1 MNKEQNIN
9 LVKLYIKSKIGV
21 CSLKFIIYISL
32 AIAIVACTK
41 NSVQKY
47 PNGTVAKETLKE
59 NGINVIK
66 LYYPSGAL
74 MERIE
79 MQDSIRHGLDET
91 FYEDGKLESK
101 VVYNHGKQKGNFTY
115 YYPSGAL
122 MATVDESNHSIFY
135 YESGAIHK
143 EYKPINKEID
153 GEFTAYTP
161 SSTISQKENFKNG
174 NHYTTEL
181 FYSNGTRMEFSR
193 RCENNRL
200 NTTRYFE
207 NGQVHSIHDSIG
219 QYRYYFEDGKLESEH
234 TIKDSI
240 SEYRRYYPSGI
251 LASYRILKNK
261 NPIESKS
268 FFENGTLSKYE
279 LYMSQEEW
287 ESYGYKKNPGHEKL
301 RVSFYPDSTIK
312 DSCYA
317 IKFGEKDA
325 NLCKRIYPGGV
336 LQSVDSLK
344 NDTLISHKFDWDSE
358 LVSTCKRYYDK
369 NRLVEECQK
378 FSKAKE
384 K

>member
-1 MNKEQNIN
+1 M
-9 LVKLYIKSKIGV
+9 IGV
-21 CSLKFIIYISL
+21 CPLKFIIYISL

-41 NSVQKY
+41 SSVQKY

-59 NGINVIK
+59 NGIKVTK

-122 MATVDESNHSIFY
+122 MATVDESSHTIFY
-135 YESGAIHK
+135 YESGAVRK

-161 SSTISQKENFKNG
+161 SGTISQKESIKNG

-181 FYSNGTRMEFSR
+181 FYNDGTRMEFSR
-193 RCENNRL
+193 RSENNRL

-207 NGQVHSIHDSIG
+207 NGQVKSIHDSIG
-219 QYRYYFEDGKLESEH
+219 QYKYYFEDGKLESEH
-234 TIKDSI
+234 TINDSI
-240 SEYRRYYPSGI
+240 NEYRKYHTSGN
-251 LASYRILKNK
+251 LASYRIIKNK

-268 FFENGTLSKYE
+268 FYENGTLSKLE
-279 LYMSQEEW
+279 LYMNQEEW
-287 ESYGYKKNPGHEKL
+287 ESYGYKKNPGREKL
-301 RVSFYPDSTIK
+301 RVTYFPDSTVK
-312 DSCYA
+312 DSCYV

-325 NLCKRIYPGGV
+325 KLCKRIYPGGV
-336 LQSVDSLK
+336 LQSIDSLK
-344 NDTLISHKFDWDSE
+344 NDTLISHQFDWNSE
-358 LVSTCKRYYDK
+358 LKSTCKKYYDK
-369 NRLVEECQK
+369 NKLVEECQR
-378 FSKAKE
+378 FSKAKG
-384 K
+384 KQ